1 MNTSVART
9 IEINTDHI
17 AYDAS
22 CKRLLSE
29 KCILAWIMKYCV
41 SECSEMDIDDIV
53 RCIEAPEISSVP
65 IFSDETNAP
74 RINGMNTV
82 ESSRYEGTVTFDLR
96 FAASIP
102 SPKRTISLIINV
114 EAQADFHPGYPLPA
128 RAEYYCARLISAQ
141 KGTTF
146 VGSHY
151 EYLRK
156 VYSIWICTEPPKHR
170 ENSISATSSV
180 MKGILGRISKPLEG
194 YGLQCTSFIML
205 GDEEEKEAQAVLR
218 LLDVLFTSEKE
229 VAERKRILEEEFHI
243 PINDNIEKEMDHMC
257 NLSKGVENRGI
268 RKGIRIGMDQGIT
281 KGHEEERLNSIR
293 SLMETLNL
301 TLDQAMQALKIPG
314 SEREK
319 YLQMFAQQEDQQRE
333 RSC

>member
-29 KCILAWIMKYCV
+29 KRILAWIMKYCV

-65 IFSDETNAP
+65 VFSDETNAP

-114 EAQADFHPGYPLPA
+114 EAQADFIPHYLLPS
-128 RAEYYCARLISAQ
+128 RAEYYSARLISSQ
-141 KGTTF
+141 KGREFTD
-146 VGSHY
+146 SHY
-151 EYLRK
+151 GDIKK
-156 VYSIWICTEPPKHR
+156 VYTIWICTDPPEYR
-170 ENSISATSSV
+170 ENTI
-180 MKGILGRISKPLEG
+180 GRTTTAMRYRFGRVDKLIKG
-194 YGLQCTSFIML
+194 YGLQRTVFVLL
-205 GDEEEKEAQAVLR
+205 GDEEEKEAEGVLR
-218 LLDVLFTSEKE
+218 LLDVLFRSEKGIE
-229 VAERKRILEEEFHI
+229 ERKRILEEEF
-243 PINDNIEKEMDHMC
+243 DIEMNEDMEMEVRHMC

-268 RKGIRIGMDQGIT
+268 RKGIIQGR
-281 KGHEEERLNSIR
+281 EEEKLDSIR
-293 SLMETLNL
+293 NVMDTLGLTME
-301 TLDQAMQALKIPG
+301 QAMQALKIPK
-314 SEREK
+314 SEQEK
-319 YLQMFAQQEDQQRE
+319 YAHLLKQ
-333 RSC
+333 

>member
-1 MNTSVART
+1 M
-9 IEINTDHI
+9 
-17 AYDAS
+17 
-22 CKRLLSE
+22 
-29 KCILAWIMKYCV
+29 
-41 SECSEMDIDDIV
+41 
-53 RCIEAPEISSVP
+53 
-65 IFSDETNAP
+65 
-74 RINGMNTV
+74 
-82 ESSRYEGTVTFDLR
+82 
-96 FAASIP
+96 
-102 SPKRTISLIINV
+102 
-114 EAQADFHPGYPLPA
+114 
-128 RAEYYCARLISAQ
+128 RAEYDSAKLISAQ

-151 EYLRK
+151 EDLRK

-243 PINDNIEKEMDHMC
+243 PMNDNIEKEMDHMC

-281 KGHEEERLNSIR
+281 KGIAQGITQGIAQGHEEERLNSIR

>member
-29 KCILAWIMKYCV
+29 KRILAWIMKYCV

-65 IFSDETNAP
+65 VFSDETNAP

-151 EYLRK
+151 EDLRK

-229 VAERKRILEEEFHI
+229 VAERKRILEV
-243 PINDNIEKEMDHMC
+243 KWSLC
-257 NLSKGVENRGI
+257 
-268 RKGIRIGMDQGIT
+268 QGQ
-281 KGHEEERLNSIR
+281 NSD
-293 SLMETLNL
+293 S
-301 TLDQAMQALKIPG
+301 
-314 SEREK
+314 
-319 YLQMFAQQEDQQRE
+319 
-333 RSC
+333 